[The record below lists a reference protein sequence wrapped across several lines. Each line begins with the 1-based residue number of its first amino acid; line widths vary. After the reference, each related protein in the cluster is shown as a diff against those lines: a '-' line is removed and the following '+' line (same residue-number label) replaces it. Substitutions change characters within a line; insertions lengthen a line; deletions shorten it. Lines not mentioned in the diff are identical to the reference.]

1 MKKILISGSLSGF
14 ILVLLSIVALY
25 TTIWLLPN
33 LALEYYDSAF
43 RSDGRGAILYFF
55 HPLILSLALA
65 WFWERF
71 KGVFKGNFLM
81 RGIEFGLV
89 YLIVATVPAMW
100 IVYSA
105 MSVTLTIAL
114 TWLVYGFIQAVI
126 AGLIFER
133 INP

>member
-1 MKKILISGSLSGF
+1 MKKILISGTVSGSV
-14 ILVLLSIVALY
+14 LVLLSIAALY
-25 TTIWLLPN
+25 ATILLLPD

-43 RSDGRGAILYFF
+43 RSDGRGAVLYYL
-55 HPLILSLALA
+55 HPFILSLALA

-71 KGVFKGNFLM
+71 KGVFKGSFLL

-89 YLIVATVPAMW
+89 YLIVATVPALW

-114 TWLVYGFIQAVI
+114 TWLFYGFIQALI

-133 INP
+133 LNP